1 MCVFE
6 ACQWNRTVTCVRRQ
20 KHVLS
25 HTHTHNAPHKHDE
38 IMIAKSTECRSIG
51 DLSLYFFFLSALMI
65 AVGNNCPSCER
76 TSCLIN
82 VSKYH
87 SVASFAMRNCL
98 LDQQERARTQQAWL
112 PVRRKNA
119 LLIFGLAFEATR
131 SSKHLIK
138 KRLFIDAVLLFTWHF
153 ASYFLAFAC
162 LRCQTNRSRVRY
174 YKLMLFS
181 FCVRFC
187 FLLLIDAFRLG
198 AEKHTQIPCFCLFSY
213 FDDRVRRKFGVKT
226 NNNKKPKNHGG
237 EKRDFLAAFHRST
250 DILHSL
256 ARRRT

>member
-1 MCVFE
+1 MFDGDYV
-6 ACQWNRTVTCVRRQ
+6 CVRSMPVEQNCHLRASPETC
-20 KHVLS
+20 S

-98 LDQQERARTQQAWL
+98 LDQQARARTQQAWL

-138 KRLFIDAVLLFTWHF
+138 KRLFIDAVLLFT
-153 ASYFLAFAC
+153 
-162 LRCQTNRSRVRY
+162 
-174 YKLMLFS
+174 
-181 FCVRFC
+181 
-187 FLLLIDAFRLG
+187 
-198 AEKHTQIPCFCLFSY
+198 
-213 FDDRVRRKFGVKT
+213 
-226 NNNKKPKNHGG
+226 
-237 EKRDFLAAFHRST
+237 
-250 DILHSL
+250 
-256 ARRRT
+256 